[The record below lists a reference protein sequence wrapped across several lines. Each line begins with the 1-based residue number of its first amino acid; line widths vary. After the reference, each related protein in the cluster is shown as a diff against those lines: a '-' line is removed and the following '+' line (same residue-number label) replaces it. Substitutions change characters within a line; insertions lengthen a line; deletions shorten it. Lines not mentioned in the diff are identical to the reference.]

1 MSYYG
6 VSSRSVVARIGVL
19 VNPDAGL
26 GGKLGFKGSDG
37 RAEEAR
43 KSGAKDRAGPRMR
56 ETLANI
62 SELIKLGRCAE
73 FELIICGGKMGSD
86 WIKDIKFQEKK
97 IVGEWNGKTTSED
110 THKAVEL
117 ILEENIDLLLYAGG
131 DGTTR
136 DIVEKLESLNAS
148 NTPLIGVPSGVKMY
162 SGCFA
167 EDTNAAAEVL
177 VAWING
183 ELGFSTTEVLDMDE
197 ESYRKGEWKIDM
209 FGQAITPA
217 SPLWIQ
223 GSKHQIQAIG
233 EEEIIESLSEHI
245 SELYIQNK
253 NNLIIWGAGG
263 SLNKIA
269 KHCGLNTTLLGI
281 DISKGNQL
289 IGADLSENEII
300 KILENNENNELILL
314 LSPMGGQGFLIGR
327 GNLQLSPKV
336 LRKIG
341 IGNIMGVATPAKLL
355 SISRIRIDTGDSLL
369 DEEIRGKK
377 YIKMIQGYR
386 TIKIVKIDS
395 PNN

>member
-1 MSYYG
+1 
-6 VSSRSVVARIGVL
+6 VARIGVL

-43 KSGAKDRAGPRMR
+43 LSGAKDRAGPRIN
-56 ETLANI
+56 ETMDYI
-62 SELIKLGRCAE
+62 SKMIQSKKCLDFDL
-73 FELIICGGKMGSD
+73 FICGGKMGFD
-86 WIKDIKFQEKK
+86 WIQEIPFSNMKV
-97 IVGEWNGKTTSED
+97 VGDWQGKTSAED
-110 THKAVEL
+110 TSLAVEL
-117 ILEENIDLLLYAGG
+117 LLDENVDLILYAGG

-136 DIVEKLESLNAS
+136 DIIEKLDLLDSSEL
-148 NTPLIGVPSGVKMY
+148 PLIGVPSGVKMY

-167 EDTNAAAEVL
+167 EDTQAAAEVL
-177 VAWING
+177 AAWING

-197 ESYRKGEWKIDM
+197 DSYRMGEWKIDM
-209 FGQAITPA
+209 FGQATTPA

-233 EEEIIESLSEHI
+233 EDEVLESLSEHI
-245 SELYIQNK
+245 LELYLK
-253 NNLIIWGAGG
+253 DDYLIVWGAGG

-269 KHCGLNTTLLGI
+269 KLCGLSTTLLGI
-281 DISKGNQL
+281 DITKGNEL
-289 IGADLSENEII
+289 IGTDLSEKELIS
-300 KILENNENNELILL
+300 ILEDSSDEKIVLL

-327 GNLQLSPKV
+327 GNLQLSPDV

-341 IGNIMGVATPAKLL
+341 IENIMGVATPAKLL
-355 SISRIRIDTGDSLL
+355 SISRIRIDTGDISL
-369 DEEIRGKK
+369 DKEIREKK

-386 TIKIVKIDS
+386 TIKIVKIES

>member
-1 MSYYG
+1 M
-6 VSSRSVVARIGVL
+6 ARIGVL

-56 ETLANI
+56 ETLTNI
-62 SELIKLGRCAE
+62 FELIKLGRCAE

-263 SLNKIA
+263 SLNQIA

-300 KILENNENNELILL
+300 KILENNENEEFILL

-327 GNLQLSPKV
+327 GNLQLSPRV

>member
-1 MSYYG
+1 
-6 VSSRSVVARIGVL
+6 L

-43 KSGAKDRAGPRMR
+43 LSGAKDRAGPRIN
-56 ETLANI
+56 ETMNYI
-62 SELIKLGRCAE
+62 SKMIQSKKCLDFDL
-73 FELIICGGKMGSD
+73 FICGGKMGFD
-86 WIKDIKFQEKK
+86 WIQEIPFSNMKV
-97 IVGEWNGKTTSED
+97 VGDWQGKTSAED
-110 THKAVEL
+110 TSLAVEL
-117 ILEENIDLLLYAGG
+117 LLDENVDLILYAGG

-136 DIVEKLESLNAS
+136 DIIEKLDLLDSSEL
-148 NTPLIGVPSGVKMY
+148 PLIGVPSGVKMY

-167 EDTNAAAEVL
+167 EDTQAAAEVL
-177 VAWING
+177 AAWING

-197 ESYRKGEWKIDM
+197 DSYRMGEWKIDM
-209 FGQAITPA
+209 FGQATTPA

-233 EEEIIESLSEHI
+233 EDEVLESLSEHI
-245 SELYIQNK
+245 LELYLK
-253 NNLIIWGAGG
+253 DDYLIVWGAGG

-269 KHCGLNTTLLGI
+269 KLCGLSTTLLGI
-281 DISKGNQL
+281 DITKGNEL
-289 IGADLSENEII
+289 IGTDLSEKELIS
-300 KILENNENNELILL
+300 ILEDYSDEKIVLL

-327 GNLQLSPKV
+327 GNLQLSPDV

-341 IGNIMGVATPAKLL
+341 IENIMGVATPAKLL
-355 SISRIRIDTGDSLL
+355 SISRIRIDTSDISL
-369 DEEIRGKK
+369 DKEIREKK

-386 TIKIVKIDS
+386 TIKIVKIES

>member
-1 MSYYG
+1 M
-6 VSSRSVVARIGVL
+6 ARIGVL

-43 KSGAKDRAGPRMR
+43 LSGAKDRAGPR
-56 ETLANI
+56 I
-62 SELIKLGRCAE
+62 SETMGYISKMIQSKKCLDFDL
-73 FELIICGGKMGSD
+73 FICGGKMGFD
-86 WIKDIKFQEKK
+86 WIQEIPFSNMKV
-97 IVGEWNGKTTSED
+97 IGDWQGKTSAED
-110 THKAVEL
+110 TSLAVEL
-117 ILEENIDLLLYAGG
+117 LLDENVDLILYAGG

-136 DIVEKLESLNAS
+136 DIIEKLDLLDSSEL
-148 NTPLIGVPSGVKMY
+148 PLIGVPSGVKMY

-167 EDTNAAAEVL
+167 EDTQAAAEVL
-177 VAWING
+177 AAWING

-197 ESYRKGEWKIDM
+197 DSYRMGEWKIDM
-209 FGQAITPA
+209 FGQATTPA

-233 EEEIIESLSEHI
+233 EDEVLESLSEHI
-245 SELYIQNK
+245 LELYLK
-253 NNLIIWGAGG
+253 DDYLIVWGAGG

-269 KHCGLNTTLLGI
+269 KLCGLSTTLLGI
-281 DISKGNQL
+281 DITKGNEL
-289 IGADLSENEII
+289 IGTDLSEKELIS
-300 KILENNENNELILL
+300 ILEDSSDEKIVLL

-327 GNLQLSPKV
+327 GNLQLSPDV

-341 IGNIMGVATPAKLL
+341 IENIMGVATPAKLL
-355 SISRIRIDTGDSLL
+355 SISRIRIDTGDISL
-369 DEEIRGKK
+369 DKEIREKK

-386 TIKIVKIDS
+386 TIKIVKIES

>member
-1 MSYYG
+1 
-6 VSSRSVVARIGVL
+6 VARIGVL

-56 ETLANI
+56 DTLTNI
-62 SELIKLGRCAE
+62 FELIKLGRCAE

-86 WIKDIKFQEKK
+86 WITDIKFQEKK

-245 SELYIQNK
+245 FELYIQNK

-281 DISKGNQL
+281 DISKGDQL

-300 KILENNENNELILL
+300 EILENNENNELILL

-327 GNLQLSPKV
+327 GNLQLSPRV

>member
-1 MSYYG
+1 LCYYG
-6 VSSRSVVARIGVL
+6 DSLRSVVARIGVL

-43 KSGAKDRAGPRMR
+43 LSGAKDRAGPRIN
-56 ETLANI
+56 ETMNYI
-62 SELIKLGRCAE
+62 SKMIQSKKCLDFDI
-73 FELIICGGKMGSD
+73 FICGGKMGFD
-86 WIKDIKFQEKK
+86 WIQEIPFSNMKV
-97 IVGEWNGKTTSED
+97 VGDWQGKTSAED
-110 THKAVEL
+110 TSLAVEL
-117 ILEENIDLLLYAGG
+117 LLDENVDLILYAGG

-136 DIVEKLESLNAS
+136 DIIEKLDLLDSSEL
-148 NTPLIGVPSGVKMY
+148 PLIGVPSGVKMY

-167 EDTNAAAEVL
+167 EDTQAAAEVL
-177 VAWING
+177 AAWING

-197 ESYRKGEWKIDM
+197 DSYRMGEWKIDM
-209 FGQAITPA
+209 FGQATTPA

-233 EEEIIESLSEHI
+233 EDEVLESLSEHI
-245 SELYIQNK
+245 LELYLK
-253 NNLIIWGAGG
+253 DDYLIVWGAGG

-269 KHCGLNTTLLGI
+269 KLCGLSTTLLGI
-281 DISKGNQL
+281 DITKGNEL
-289 IGADLSENEII
+289 IGTDLSEKELIS
-300 KILENNENNELILL
+300 ILEDYSDEKIVLL

-327 GNLQLSPKV
+327 GNLQLSPDV

-341 IGNIMGVATPAKLL
+341 IENIMGVATPAKLL
-355 SISRIRIDTGDSLL
+355 SISRIRIDTGDISL
-369 DEEIRGKK
+369 DKEIREKK

-386 TIKIVKIDS
+386 TIKIVKIES

>member
-1 MSYYG
+1 M
-6 VSSRSVVARIGVL
+6 ARIGVL

-43 KSGAKDRAGPRMR
+43 LSGAKDRAGPRIN
-56 ETLANI
+56 ETMNYI
-62 SELIKLGRCAE
+62 SKMIQSKKCLDFDL
-73 FELIICGGKMGSD
+73 FICGGKMGFD
-86 WIKDIKFQEKK
+86 WIQEIPFSNMKV
-97 IVGEWNGKTTSED
+97 VGDWQGKTSAED
-110 THKAVEL
+110 TSLAVEL
-117 ILEENIDLLLYAGG
+117 LLDENVDLILYAGG

-136 DIVEKLESLNAS
+136 DIIEKLDLLDSSEL
-148 NTPLIGVPSGVKMY
+148 PLIGVPSGVKMY

-167 EDTNAAAEVL
+167 EDTQAAAEVL
-177 VAWING
+177 AAWING

-197 ESYRKGEWKIDM
+197 DSYRMGEWKIDM
-209 FGQAITPA
+209 FGQATTPA

-233 EEEIIESLSEHI
+233 EDEVLESLSEHI
-245 SELYIQNK
+245 LELYLK
-253 NNLIIWGAGG
+253 DDYLIVWGAGG

-269 KHCGLNTTLLGI
+269 KLCGLSTTLLGI
-281 DISKGNQL
+281 DITKGNEL
-289 IGADLSENEII
+289 IGTDLSEKELIS
-300 KILENNENNELILL
+300 ILEDYSDEKIVLL

-327 GNLQLSPKV
+327 GNLQLSPDV

-341 IGNIMGVATPAKLL
+341 IENIMGVATPAKLL
-355 SISRIRIDTGDSLL
+355 SISRIRIDTSDISL
-369 DEEIRGKK
+369 DKEIREKK

-386 TIKIVKIDS
+386 TIKIVKIES